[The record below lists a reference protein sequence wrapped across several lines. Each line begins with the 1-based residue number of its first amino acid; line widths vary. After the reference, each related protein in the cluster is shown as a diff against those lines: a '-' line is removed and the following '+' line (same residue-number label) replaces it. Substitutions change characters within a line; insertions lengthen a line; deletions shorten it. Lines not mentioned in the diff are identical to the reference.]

1 MLQTTPHLQDATGYF
16 KKKKFLKYRRLDRL
30 TAECSYIAVGR
41 ITNKKPCENVIYE
54 ILSLSSES
62 CFWLVT
68 TMTSVIVW
76 CSTGSRPTPP
86 GNSVVAARSA
96 HLFDGAVACGPSNPR
111 RQSCCRRVGGQV
123 RRHGLVIVRRH
134 RLKRLR
140 ENLSLTIM
148 LSITCLFRRRR
159 RRLRSIAGNLI
170 RAIDGDV
177 TERSTAQFPPPFSV
191 HWRYRIGRRKLDA
204 CSRSYGRMIIA
215 MQRVWHVRHCN
226 EFSDSLA
233 CSRTRRQSVH

>member
-1 MLQTTPHLQDATGYF
+1 
-16 KKKKFLKYRRLDRL
+16 
-30 TAECSYIAVGR
+30 
-41 ITNKKPCENVIYE
+41 
-54 ILSLSSES
+54 
-62 CFWLVT
+62 
-68 TMTSVIVW
+68 MTSVIVW

-177 TERSTAQFPPPFSV
+177 TERSTAQFPPPLLGALAVQNWAEKVGCMLAFLRSDD
-191 HWRYRIGRRKLDA
+191 YCDA
-204 CSRSYGRMIIA
+204 AR
-215 MQRVWHVRHCN
+215 
-226 EFSDSLA
+226 LA
-233 CSRTRRQSVH
+233 CASLQWILGLSRLQPYPTTISALTIVMHGLQRRAQKRCFNFRQIKLLLLLTLTCC